1 MCKHPMSAEN
11 TNVFETR
18 FEAAFAL
25 YLDRETA
32 WPILKGVMEAKRVCG
47 VLDCLRTCR
56 WTLGQFEEKIAGSM
70 SD

>member
-47 VLDCLRTCR
+47 VLDCGGLAVGCWDNSKRR
-56 WTLGQFEEKIAGSM
+56 LLGSM